1 MNNTKKVI
9 NFIKN
14 SPTCF
19 HAVENLRREL
29 LENGF
34 EELVES
40 QPWKLEKSKKY
51 FTTRNNS
58 SIMAFEI
65 GDPENLSFNIV
76 ASHTD
81 SPNFK
86 LKENTE
92 VSDDHYLRLNTEGYG
107 GMIISTRL
115 DRPLSIAGRV
125 LIKDGDKIRTK
136 LVNLNRDLAIIPNVA
151 IHLNRSA
158 NDGFKFNL
166 QDDMM
171 PIISTEKASINS
183 LVAKELGVNEEDI
196 IGRDLFL
203 YNRSEASIRGVNDEF
218 FSSPQIDNLE
228 CCYTSFLGFLNSKE
242 SQATRVFSTFDN
254 EEVGSGTKQGAK
266 STFIKDT
273 LRRIAICLGKSEE
286 EYLQALASSFLLS
299 ADNAHALHP
308 NHPELYDKDNRVYM
322 NEGVVVKS
330 HAGQKYTS
338 DGLSIAILKEIAEAA
353 GVPLQFFSNK
363 SDQAGGSTLGNL
375 AMEQVSI
382 NAVDIG
388 LAQLAM
394 HSSYETAGTKDA
406 DYMVRL
412 VEEYFSRKFE
422 LLDSKTIKVN

>member
-242 SQATRVFSTFDN
+242 SQATKVFSTFDN